1 MSHKGFSHSG
11 LSSCFTRNLIENDAR
26 MQARAEI
33 SIRRLGLTGA
43 AGAPTPVE
51 SAKAG

>member
-1 MSHKGFSHSG
+1 MSHKRFSHIG

-26 MQARAEI
+26 MHARAEI

-43 AGAPTPVE
+43 AAPTPVE